1 MLQVQPKI
9 EFNDISSF
17 IWQAAGVDTLHC
29 DRHPGRIYS
38 DHPWIPGIPQHHIKV
53 VVMAMSDVLSVHSN
67 QLPNVAVLGT
77 RETTE
82 ARDLVLRCCKDDCI
96 FWQRFVTRVEI

>member
-9 EFNDISSF
+9 KFNDIFSF
-17 IWQAAGVDTLHC
+17 IWQTTGVDTLHGDC
-29 DRHPGRIYS
+29 HPGRIYS
-38 DHPWIPGIPQHHIKV
+38 DHAWIPGIPQHHIEV
-53 VVMAMSDVLSVHSN
+53 VVTAMSDVLTIHSN
-67 QLPNVAVLGT
+67 QLPNIAVLGT

-82 ARDLVLRCCKDDCI
+82 ARDLVLRCCKDDRI